1 MGVDMTDRSNSR
13 FVRQNL
19 YALKRQ
25 YGVDVTV
32 HKILDTETDYQTG
45 DKTVTKETHD
55 VRRAIM
61 LPVEEA
67 RKVEQGIAHLSAN
80 KWFVSQGGFDLDRAT
95 FIFDARD
102 LPTGFEFTLNDFVV
116 VEGAY
121 YCVTEVDEYEY
132 DSGWIIKTHLAKGAD
147 LEETP

>member
-1 MGVDMTDRSNSR
+1 MNDRSHSN
-13 FVRQNL
+13 FVRRTL

-25 YGVDVTV
+25 YGVLVSV
-32 HKILDTETDYQTG
+32 HKILDTETKYTTG
-45 DKTVTKETHD
+45 AKTVTKETYS

-61 LPVEEA
+61 LPVEA
-67 RKVEQGIAHLSAN
+67 KRVVEQGIAHLSAN
-80 KWFVSQGGFDLDRAT
+80 KMFVSQAGFDQEKAL

-102 LPTGFEFTLNDFVV
+102 LPKDFQFALNDFVV
-116 VEGAY
+116 VDDGY

-132 DSGWIIKTHLAKGAD
+132 DSGWIIKTHLVKGAD

>member
-1 MGVDMTDRSNSR
+1 MTDRSNSS

-32 HKILDTETDYQTG
+32 HKILDTDTEYTTG
-45 DKTVTKETHD
+45 AKTVTKETYN

-61 LPVEEA
+61 LPVEEE
-67 RKVEQGIAHLSAN
+67 RKVEQGIALLSAN
-80 KWFVSQGGFDLDRAT
+80 KWFVSQGGFDLERAT
-95 FIFDARD
+95 FIFDAKD
-102 LPTGFEFTLNDFVV
+102 LPTGFQFDLNDFVV
-116 VEGAY
+116 VDDAY

-132 DSGWIIKTHLAKGAD
+132 DSGWIIKTHLVKGAD
-147 LEETP
+147 LKETP